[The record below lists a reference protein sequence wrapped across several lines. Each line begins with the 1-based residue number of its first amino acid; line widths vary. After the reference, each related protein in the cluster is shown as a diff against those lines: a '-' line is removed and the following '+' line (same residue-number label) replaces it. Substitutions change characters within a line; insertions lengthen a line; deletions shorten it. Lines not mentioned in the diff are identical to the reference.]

1 MGISIH
7 CMESNLLTILI
18 FLPLAFAV
26 LVLLLPEKLSG
37 SYRWLNLLATGLQ
50 LVLAVWL
57 FGAFDGSQ
65 SGYQFWQKTDWI
77 TFDLRAL
84 GVLSIDYQVGVD
96 GLSIL
101 MVLLTAIVMFIGAIS
116 SWNITDKRKGYF
128 TLYLLLSSNIMGCF
142 ISLDFFLF
150 YLFFEFM
157 LLPMYFLIGLW
168 GGARRAYAS
177 IKFFLYTLVGSLL
190 ILAVMIGLYLSVI
203 DPAETG
209 QNIGV
214 TDAAQVQQMLQ
225 TGQIDNDDLVR
236 TFSIPAM
243 SDSGNYIP
251 NSLLS
256 IVGGGDYGTG
266 NLRYWAFVLIF
277 IGFAIKLPIVPL
289 HTWLPDAHVEAPTP
303 ISVVLAGILLKIGG
317 YGFFRF
323 AYGIFPEGGIY
334 FGYWI
339 ALLGVLAIIYGGLNA
354 MAQKDLK
361 KLIAYS
367 SVSHMG
373 FVLLGLASLT
383 EEGTMGAMMMMFSHG
398 LTSAAS
404 FLIAG
409 VIYDRTKDRMIENY
423 SGMASAMPYFTFVSV
438 VIFFAS
444 LGLPGFS
451 GFVAELLAFLGAFSS
466 DEIIPTWLAILS
478 LTGLLI
484 TAAYYLWVIQRMYF
498 GEYWVRSWKG
508 DHLMPDLSR
517 REWLMF
523 APLMVLIFLFG
534 IMPHLVLDPVNASMT
549 AFVQNVWE
557 NGSQYLDN
565 VTGR

>member
-1 MGISIH
+1 
-7 CMESNLLTILI
+7 MENNLLTILM

-26 LVLLLPEKLSG
+26 LVLLLPEKWSG
-37 SYRWLNLLATGLQ
+37 SYRWLSLTATGLQ
-50 LVLAVWL
+50 LVLAIKL
-57 FGAFDGSQ
+57 FLSFDHVQ
-65 SGYQFWQKTDWI
+65 SGYQYWQKIDWI
-77 TFDLRAL
+77 TLDLRSL
-84 GVLSIDYQVGVD
+84 GMLSIDYQVGVD
-96 GLSIL
+96 GLSLL

-116 SWNITDKRKGYF
+116 SWTITTMRKGYF
-128 TLYLLLSSNIMGCF
+128 ALYLLLGSNIMGCF
-142 ISLDFFLF
+142 VALDFFLF

-168 GGARRAYAS
+168 GGERRAYAS

-203 DPAETG
+203 DPVETG
-209 QNIGV
+209 HRIGV
-214 TDAAQVQQMLQ
+214 ADVTSVQQLLQ
-225 TGQIDNDDLVR
+225 TGQIDAADMVR

-243 SDSGNYIP
+243 SDSSNFIP
-251 NSLLS
+251 GSLLTAL
-256 IVGGGDYGTG
+256 GGGDYGSG

-354 MAQKDLK
+354 MAQKDIK

-367 SVSHMG
+367 SVAHMG

-383 EEGTMGAMMMMFSHG
+383 EEGVLGAMMMMFSHG

-409 VIYDRTKDRMIENY
+409 VIYDRTGDRLIDNY
-423 SGMASAMPYFTFVSV
+423 SGIASRLPYFTFVSV

-451 GFVAELLAFLGAFSS
+451 GFVAELLAFLGAFAS
-466 DEIIPTWLAILS
+466 DQIIPTWLAILS
-478 LTGLLI
+478 LSGLLI

-498 GEYWVRSWKG
+498 GEYWVRSWHG
-508 DHLMPDLSR
+508 ERAMPDLTP

-523 APLMVLIFLFG
+523 APLMMMILLFG
-534 IMPHLVLDPVNASMT
+534 VMPHLVLDPVNASVT
-549 AFVQNVWE
+549 AFVNTVWE
-557 NGSQYLDN
+557 SGSQYLDN

>member
-1 MGISIH
+1 
-7 CMESNLLTILI
+7 MESNLLTILI

-26 LVLLLPEKLSG
+26 LVLLLPEKMSG
-37 SYRWLNLLATGLQ
+37 SFRGLTLSATGLQ
-50 LVLAVWL
+50 LALAIWL
-57 FGAFDGSQ
+57 FVKFDGAQ
-65 SGYQFWQKTDWI
+65 SGYQFWQKVDWI
-77 TFDLRAL
+77 TLDLRSL
-84 GVLSIDYQVGVD
+84 GLLSIDYQVGVD

-116 SWNITDKRKGYF
+116 SWNITEKRKGYF
-128 TLYLLLSSNIMGCF
+128 ALYLLLSSNVMGCF
-142 ISLDFFLF
+142 IALDFFLF

-168 GGARRAYAS
+168 GGKRRAYAS

-190 ILAVMIGLYLSVI
+190 ILAVIIGLYLSVI
-203 DPAETG
+203 DPMETG
-209 QNIGV
+209 DRIGV
-214 TDAAQVQQMLQ
+214 ADISQVQQMLQ
-225 TGQIDNDDLVR
+225 TGQIDDEALVR

-243 SDSGNYIP
+243 SDSQNYIP
-251 NSLLS
+251 GSLLS
-256 IVGGGDYGTG
+256 LASDAGYGTSHA
-266 NLRYWAFVLIF
+266 RYWAFLLIF
-277 IGFAIKLPIVPL
+277 IGFAVKLPIVPL

-339 ALLGVLAIIYGGLNA
+339 AVLGVLAIIYGGLNA

-361 KLIAYS
+361 RLIAYS

-383 EEGTMGAMMMMFSHG
+383 EEGALGAIMMMFSHG

-409 VIYDRTKDRMIENY
+409 VIYDRTKDRLIENY

-508 DHLMPDLSR
+508 QGAMPDLSK

-523 APLMVLIFLFG
+523 APLMILIFLFG
-534 IMPHLVLDPVNASMT
+534 IMPNLVLDPVNASVT
-549 AFVQNVWE
+549 TFVQTVWE

-565 VTGR
+565 VTGW

>member
-1 MGISIH
+1 
-7 CMESNLLTILI
+7 MENNLLTLLI
-18 FLPLAFAV
+18 FLPLVFAV
-26 LVLLLPEKLSG
+26 LVLLLPEKWSG
-37 SYRWLNLLATGLQ
+37 SYRWLTLAATGTL
-50 LVLAVWL
+50 LVLSVGL
-57 FGAFDGSQ
+57 FMSFDPTQ
-65 SGYQFWQKTDWI
+65 SGYQYWQKTDWI
-77 TFDLRAL
+77 TLDLRSL
-84 GVLSIDYQVGVD
+84 GLLSIDYQVGVD
-96 GLSIL
+96 GLSLL
-101 MVLLTAIVMFIGAIS
+101 MVLLTAIIMFIGAIS
-116 SWNITDKRKGYF
+116 SWNIAEKRKGYF
-128 TLYLLLSSNIMGCF
+128 ALYLLLTSNIMGCF
-142 ISLDFFLF
+142 VALDFFLF

-168 GGARRAYAS
+168 GGKRRAYAS

-203 DPAETG
+203 DPVATG
-209 QNIGV
+209 EQIGV
-214 TDAAQVQQMLQ
+214 ADVLQVQQMLQ
-225 TGQIDNDDLVR
+225 AGEIDAAALVR
-236 TFSIPAM
+236 TFSIPDM
-243 SDSGNYIP
+243 SDRGNFIP
-251 NSLLS
+251 GSLLS
-256 IVGGGDYGTG
+256 MIGSGDYGSG
-266 NLRYWAFVLIF
+266 NLRYWAFALLF

-339 ALLGVLAIIYGGLNA
+339 ALLGVVAIIYGGLNA

-361 KLIAYS
+361 RLIAYS

-383 EEGTMGAMMMMFSHG
+383 EEGVLGAQMMMFSHG

-423 SGMASAMPYFTFVSV
+423 SGMASALPHFTFVSV

-451 GFVAELLAFLGAFSS
+451 GFVAELLSFLGAFAS
-466 DEIIPTWLAILS
+466 DQIIPTWLAILS

-498 GEYWVRSWKG
+498 GEYWVRSWDG
-508 DHLMPDLSR
+508 AGTMPDLSH

-523 APLMVLIFLFG
+523 VPLMVMIFLFG
-534 IMPHLVLDPVNASMT
+534 IMPNVVLDPINASVT
-549 AFVQNVWE
+549 HFVSTVWE

-565 VTGR
+565 LTGR

>member
-1 MGISIH
+1 M
-7 CMESNLLTILI
+7 

-26 LVLLLPEKLSG
+26 LVLLLPEKWSG
-37 SYRWLNLLATGLQ
+37 SYRWLSLTATGLQ
-50 LVLAVWL
+50 LVLAIKL
-57 FGAFDGSQ
+57 FLSFDHVQ
-65 SGYQFWQKTDWI
+65 SGYQYWQKIDWI
-77 TFDLRAL
+77 TLDLRSL
-84 GVLSIDYQVGVD
+84 GMLSIDYQVGVD
-96 GLSIL
+96 GLSLL

-116 SWNITDKRKGYF
+116 SWTITTMRKGYF
-128 TLYLLLSSNIMGCF
+128 ALYLLLGSNIMGCF
-142 ISLDFFLF
+142 VALDFFLF

-168 GGARRAYAS
+168 GGERRAYAS

-203 DPAETG
+203 DPVETG
-209 QNIGV
+209 HRIGV
-214 TDAAQVQQMLQ
+214 ADVTSVQQLLQ
-225 TGQIDNDDLVR
+225 TGQIDAADMVR

-243 SDSGNYIP
+243 SDSSNFIP
-251 NSLLS
+251 GSLLTAL
-256 IVGGGDYGTG
+256 GGGDYGSG

-354 MAQKDLK
+354 MAQKDIK

-367 SVSHMG
+367 SVAHMG

-383 EEGTMGAMMMMFSHG
+383 EEGVLGAMMMMFSHG

-409 VIYDRTKDRMIENY
+409 VIYDRTGDRLIDNY
-423 SGMASAMPYFTFVSV
+423 SGIASRLPYFTFVSV

-451 GFVAELLAFLGAFSS
+451 GFVAELLAFLGAFAS
-466 DEIIPTWLAILS
+466 DQIIPTWLAILS
-478 LTGLLI
+478 LSGLLI

-498 GEYWVRSWKG
+498 GEYWVRSWHG
-508 DHLMPDLSR
+508 ERAMPDLTP

-523 APLMVLIFLFG
+523 APLMMMILLFG
-534 IMPHLVLDPVNASMT
+534 VMPHLVLDPVNASVT
-549 AFVQNVWE
+549 AFVNTVWE
-557 NGSQYLDN
+557 SGSQYLDN

>member
-1 MGISIH
+1 
-7 CMESNLLTILI
+7 
-18 FLPLAFAV
+18 
-26 LVLLLPEKLSG
+26 
-37 SYRWLNLLATGLQ
+37 
-50 LVLAVWL
+50 
-57 FGAFDGSQ
+57 
-65 SGYQFWQKTDWI
+65 
-77 TFDLRAL
+77 
-84 GVLSIDYQVGVD
+84 
-96 GLSIL
+96 
-101 MVLLTAIVMFIGAIS
+101 
-116 SWNITDKRKGYF
+116 
-128 TLYLLLSSNIMGCF
+128 
-142 ISLDFFLF
+142 
-150 YLFFEFM
+150 M
-157 LLPMYFLIGLW
+157 L
-168 GGARRAYAS
+168 
-177 IKFFLYTLVGSLL
+177 K
-190 ILAVMIGLYLSVI
+190 
-203 DPAETG
+203 
-209 QNIGV
+209 
-214 TDAAQVQQMLQ
+214 
-225 TGQIDNDDLVR
+225 TGQIENADMVR

-243 SDSGNYIP
+243 SDSANFIP
-251 NSLLS
+251 GSLLS
-256 IVGGGDYGTG
+256 AVGTADYDSS
-266 NLRYWAFVLIF
+266 NLRYWAFILIF

-303 ISVVLAGILLKIGG
+303 ISVVLAGVLLKIGG

-323 AYGIFPEGGIY
+323 TYGIFPEGGIY
-334 FGYWI
+334 FGYWV

-361 KLIAYS
+361 RLIAYS

-383 EEGTMGAMMMMFSHG
+383 EEGVMGAMMMMFSHG

-409 VIYDRTKDRMIENY
+409 VIYDRTKDRLIENY

-451 GFVAELLAFLGAFSS
+451 GFVAELLAFLGAFSA

-498 GEYWVRSWKG
+498 GEYWVRSWQG
-508 DHLMPDLSR
+508 DGAMPDLSK

-523 APLMVLIFLFG
+523 APLMLLIFLFG
-534 IMPHLVLDPVNASMT
+534 IMPHLVLDPINASMT
-549 AFVQNVWE
+549 SFVQTVWE

-565 VTGR
+565 VTGL

>member
-26 LVLLLPEKLSG
+26 LVLLLPEKFSG
-37 SYRWLNLLATGLQ
+37 SYRWLNIIATGLQ
-50 LVLAVWL
+50 LVLAISL
-57 FGAFDGSQ
+57 FAAFDGTQ
-65 SGYQFWQKTDWI
+65 SGYQFWQKADWI
-77 TFDLRAL
+77 TLDLRSL
-84 GVLSIDYQVGVD
+84 GLLSIDYQVGVD
-96 GLSIL
+96 GLSVL
-101 MVLLTAIVMFIGAIS
+101 MVLLTGIVMFIGAIS
-116 SWNITDKRKGYF
+116 SWDIREKRKGYF
-128 TLYLLLSSNIMGCF
+128 ALYLLLSSNIMGCF
-142 ISLDFFLF
+142 IALDFFLF

-168 GGARRAYAS
+168 GGKRRAYAS

-209 QNIGV
+209 AKIGV
-214 TDAAQVQQMLQ
+214 ADVTQVQQMLQ
-225 TGQIDNDDLVR
+225 AGQIADEDMVR

-243 SDSGNYIP
+243 TERGNFIP
-251 NSLLS
+251 GSLLS
-256 IVGGGDYGTG
+256 MADSSGYDSSQF
-266 NLRYWAFVLIF
+266 RYWAFLLIF

-323 AYGIFPEGGIY
+323 AYGIFPEGGVY

-339 ALLGVLAIIYGGLNA
+339 AVLGVLAIIYGGLNA

-383 EEGTMGAMMMMFSHG
+383 EEGALGAMMMMFSHG

-409 VIYDRTKDRMIENY
+409 VIYDRTKDRLIDNY

-466 DEIIPTWLAILS
+466 SDIIPTWLAVTS
-478 LTGLLI
+478 LAGLMI

-498 GEYWVRSWKG
+498 GEYWVRSWKIG
-508 DHLMPDLSR
+508 GMMPDLTR

-523 APLMVLIFLFG
+523 APLMILIFLFG
-534 IMPHLVLDPVNASMT
+534 IMPHLVLDPVNASIT
-549 AFVQNVWE
+549 TFVQTVWE
-557 NGSQYLDN
+557 NGGQYLNN